1 MRTDRQE
8 RVRVCDLA
16 EMTVCEHLV
25 VQPRRRDGK
34 ARARLQEGRQAHE
47 QHYRVLN
54 CLEAGEGGNALGGSG
69 NSPLGRGGWRKG
81 GESRLPLAGPL
92 RRRKRQRPED
102 QRRKRLAAFIAG
114 AVILVMALGWV
125 WLRSRL

>member
-1 MRTDRQE
+1 MRTDRQD

-47 QHYRVLN
+47 QHNKVLDF
-54 CLEAGEGGNALGGSG
+54 LEAGEGGNALGGSG
-69 NSPLGRGGWRKG
+69 NSPPGSSLGKH
-81 GESRLPLAGPL
+81 GEDRLPLAGPL
-92 RRRKRQRPED
+92 RRRKRQRPEG
-102 QRRKRLAAFIAG
+102 QRRKRLAALIAIALG
-114 AVILVMALGWV
+114 LVMALGWV